1 MRSSLTRFVL
11 NDWSQACRG
20 AVVLPATLGSSV
32 SALSQRTP
40 TVQVAKWASNA
51 GGREPLEQDPR
62 TTKPQE
68 RAHDTDEATKESIRH
83 AAEGELGSA
92 VSDVGDMAKNAA
104 KGAKESAKLMY
115 DSVKE
120 RMTGGQS
127 GASAGVK
134 EDLKKGKD
142 GH

>member
-1 MRSSLTRFVL
+1 MRSSIIRFAL

-20 AVVLPATLGSSV
+20 PVVLPATLGSS
-32 SALSQRTP
+32 LWPQHTP
-40 TVQVAKWASNA
+40 TTTTVQVAWASNA

-83 AAEGELGSA
+83 AAEGEIGSA

-127 GASAGVK
+127 GAGAGGK

-142 GH
+142 AH